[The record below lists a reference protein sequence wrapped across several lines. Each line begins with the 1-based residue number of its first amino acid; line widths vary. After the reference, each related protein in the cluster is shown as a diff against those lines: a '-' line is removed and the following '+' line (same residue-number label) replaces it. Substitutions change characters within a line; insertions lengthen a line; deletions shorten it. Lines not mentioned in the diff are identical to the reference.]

1 MTTETARRCR
11 TRGRGT
17 FGRAGPGRRERH
29 DFDAVGRLQGAHEKR
44 NVPVMPLQRHRE
56 GLFFHQIDNPL
67 RPVRAQSQTW
77 PSLIPVIISDAPT
90 NQCNFALHPGR
101 NVLDWGALR

>member
-1 MTTETARRCR
+1 VVAEHSAVPVLAVAATGLISDADLEW
-11 TRGRGT
+11 
-17 FGRAGPGRRERH
+17 H
-29 DFDAVGRLQGAHEKR
+29 DFDAVGRLHSTHEKR